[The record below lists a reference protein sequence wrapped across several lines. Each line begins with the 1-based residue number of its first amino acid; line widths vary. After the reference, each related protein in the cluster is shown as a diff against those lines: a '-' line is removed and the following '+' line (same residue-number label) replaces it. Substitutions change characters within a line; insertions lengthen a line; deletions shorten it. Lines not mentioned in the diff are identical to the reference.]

1 MASFPLVSII
11 TPCYNSASFISQ
23 TIDSVLKQTYENWEL
38 LITDDFSTD
47 NSVEIIRT
55 YMQKDSRIK
64 LFKTEKNTGHP
75 SIPRNISLSHAMGD
89 FVAFLDSD
97 DIWDKHKLI
106 EQIEFINK
114 GKYDLIC
121 SYCRVIKENGEVT
134 NRILKTK
141 NNASY
146 KDMLKMYEL
155 ISPTILCT
163 KRIAKRLSFPS
174 CEKEDYVEWLRI
186 TKMGIHI
193 YTTQTVNA
201 SYRICN
207 ASRSR
212 NKKKMLLFQWKI
224 YRESE
229 GLSLINSIYYLAI
242 YVIKTILK
250 NY

>member
-1 MASFPLVSII
+1 MISFPLVSII
-11 TPCYNSASFISQ
+11 TPCYNSESYISQ

-38 LITDDFSTD
+38 LITDDCSTD
-47 NSVEIIRT
+47 NSVEIIHS

-75 SIPRNISLSHAMGD
+75 SVPRNISLSYAKGELI
-89 FVAFLDSD
+89 AFLDSD
-97 DIWDKHKLI
+97 DLWDEDKLV
-106 EQIEFINK
+106 EQIAFINK
-114 GKYDLIC
+114 GNYDLIC
-121 SYCRVIKENGEVT
+121 SYCRVIKEDGKAT

-155 ISPTILCT
+155 ISPTIMCT
-163 KRIAKRLSFPS
+163 QRIAKKLSFPS
-174 CEKEDYVEWLRI
+174 CEKEDYIEWLRI
-186 TKMGIHI
+186 TKMGVNI
-193 YTTQTVNA
+193 YSTQTINA

-212 NKKKMLLFQWKI
+212 NKKKMLIFQWKI

-229 GLSLINSIYYLAI
+229 GLNLIKSSYYLVV

>member
-1 MASFPLVSII
+1 MNSFPLVSII
-11 TPCYNSASFISQ
+11 TPCYNSAPFISQ

-38 LITDDFSTD
+38 LITDDCSTD
-47 NSVEIIRT
+47 NSVEIIRS
-55 YMQKDSRIK
+55 YIENDSRIK

-75 SIPRNISLSHAMGD
+75 SIPRNISLSHAMGE
-89 FVAFLDSD
+89 FIAFLDSD
-97 DIWDKHKLI
+97 DIWDEHKLM
-106 EQIEFINK
+106 EQIDFIIRGNC
-114 GKYDLIC
+114 DLIC
-121 SYCRVIKENGEVT
+121 SYCRVIREDGKVT

-155 ISPTILCT
+155 ISPTILCS
-163 KRIAKRLSFPS
+163 KRIGKMLSFPS
-174 CEKEDYVEWLRI
+174 CEKEDYIEWLRI
-186 TKMGIHI
+186 TKMGVHI
-193 YTTQTVNA
+193 YSTRTVNA
-201 SYRICN
+201 SYRVCN

-229 GLSLINSIYYLAI
+229 RLRLITSVYYLAV